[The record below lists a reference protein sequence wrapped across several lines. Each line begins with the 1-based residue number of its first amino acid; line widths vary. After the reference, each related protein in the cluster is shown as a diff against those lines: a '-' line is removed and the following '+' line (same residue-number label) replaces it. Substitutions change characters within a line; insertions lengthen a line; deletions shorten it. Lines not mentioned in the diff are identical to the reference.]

1 MHRNTFLGIVDKL
14 LLEFEKAIL
23 PTERAGR
30 DFVDRYLKKVL
41 TFYFFLKNLKENF
54 R

>member
-1 MHRNTFLGIVDKL
+1 MHRNTILGIVDKL

-30 DFVDRYLKKVL
+30 DFVDRYLKKVNIL
-41 TFYFFLKNLKENF
+41 IFF
-54 R
+54 

>member
-1 MHRNTFLGIVDKL
+1 MHKTSDLGIVDKL
-14 LLEFEKAIL
+14 LLEFEKVVL

-41 TFYFFLKNLKENF
+41 TF
-54 R
+54 